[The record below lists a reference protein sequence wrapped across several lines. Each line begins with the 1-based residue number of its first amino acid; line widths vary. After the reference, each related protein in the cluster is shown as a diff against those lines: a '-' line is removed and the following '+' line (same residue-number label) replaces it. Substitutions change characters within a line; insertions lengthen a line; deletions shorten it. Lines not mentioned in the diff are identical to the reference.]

1 VEGTYTM
8 LRLRIAAALG
18 AAAACL
24 SMAAG
29 PSAAYREVNVP
40 DAQQDVEFLDAAFG
54 GDWSHAEPAPDQ
66 PIGDIIAVR
75 DRYGDKHFKLR
86 VRTHGLT
93 DEAGSVVTLI
103 AHIETQSK
111 RQRLTWDLVTR
122 IADGELATSAYG
134 TSEAN
139 ADVVCAAAGATI
151 VHTRWQPW
159 VGLKCLRHAPLITP
173 DVVYRRVEVAAG
185 GEPVG
190 VWRDLADG
198 ATVTPYCHD
207 PVPPRAAARVGRQGC

>member
-1 VEGTYTM
+1 MPGVCV
-8 LRLRIAAALG
+8 AVALG
-18 AAAACL
+18 VAAACL

-86 VRTHGLT
+86 VRTHGLV
-93 DEAGSVVTLI
+93 DDVGSVVTLV
-103 AHIETQSK
+103 AHIETRSK
-111 RQRLTWDLVTR
+111 RQRLTWDLLSR
-122 IADGELATSAYG
+122 IANGEMTTSAYG
-134 TSEAN
+134 TSDAN
-139 ADVVCAAAGATI
+139 DHVRCAAVGATI
-151 VHTRWQPW
+151 VHHRWQPW
-159 VGLKCLRHAPLITP
+159 VSLKCLRHAPLITP
-173 DVVYRRVEVAAG
+173 DVVYRRVEVGEG

-190 VWRDLADG
+190 VWRDLASG
-198 ATVTPYCHD
+198 FTVTPYCDD
-207 PVPPRAAARVGRQGC
+207 PRPPRGSLSKQDC